1 MNKNYNKI
9 NILFNT
15 IKINK
20 KFKKEIINKILNLTN
35 KTKIND
41 NGIKIISN
49 IFIIIYLH
57 KPQYINL
64 FKKILDDMLLLDK
77 LLLKELILFINS
89 INYQNISKINSKLID
104 ETLLIILN
112 LFIKIDT
119 SILAFSIL
127 NELILILSKIKKI
140 NNNYKIIFFINLCK
154 EFLLQYETK
163 KYNYTNIYIKHV
175 SKFNKYIVTLNNWF
189 DKN

>member
-127 NELILILSKIKKI
+127 NELIIISSKIKKI
-140 NNNYKIIFFINLCK
+140 NSNYKIIFFINLCK